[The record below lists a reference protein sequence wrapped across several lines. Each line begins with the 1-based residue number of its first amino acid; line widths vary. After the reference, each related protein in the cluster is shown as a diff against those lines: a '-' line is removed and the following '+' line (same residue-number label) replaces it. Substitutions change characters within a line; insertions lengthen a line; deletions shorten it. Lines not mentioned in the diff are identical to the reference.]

1 MTRTPVAIG
10 SRVPACPTRRV
21 PASRRI
27 RATTSWE
34 VRPAGLSTMNS
45 PEDGV
50 PVVTPVVFVVPVVA
64 FGGLAVRVGV
74 AGPLGALA
82 STGEL
87 GVGALGR
94 RHQAIKAGGA
104 VGRGFG
110 DERHRRRVPQAELPA
125 NLGADDPGRAV
136 QRGRGLLP
144 LL

>member
-34 VRPAGLSTMNS
+34 VRPAGLSTMTS
-45 PEDGV
+45 PEDGL
-50 PVVTPVVFVVPVVA
+50 PVVILVVFVVPVVA
-64 FGGLAVRVGV
+64 FGGAAVRVGI

-94 RHQAIKAGGA
+94 RHQVIDAAGA
-104 VGRGFG
+104 VGQGVG
-110 DERHRRRVPQAELPA
+110 DERHRRR
-125 NLGADDPGRAV
+125 
-136 QRGRGLLP
+136 
-144 LL
+144 